1 MKRWEQLKRRPR
13 RRAPSGDRSA
23 FTLIELLVTISII
36 ATLGAISITT
46 ARSAIETARRSQTE
60 TTIAKVD
67 SVITAIYERYQYL
80 RVEPENA
87 NASPAL
93 RAWSRVA
100 RIRDLLRCDMPCV
113 PAELKC
119 GWAGAGYVFTPLQES
134 YRAAING
141 AYRDAANPFDAWL
154 RDGDLRIRNAELLY
168 LVATN
173 GDPESRSSFSDR
185 EVADT
190 DGNGLLEFVDGWG
203 RPICWMRWAPGLESS
218 DRQPPIPADDGE
230 GNGRF
235 VYDDEL
241 RDADPFNPLG
251 VSGNAISEG
260 GALPTVNYPDKGWF
274 LAPYVF
280 SGGSDV
286 DSDENTD
293 DVWYGLIAPHDYSN
307 DPYTPAFGN
316 PAIADGA
323 PDGSKTHK
331 DNIDNHTLA
340 R

>member
-1 MKRWEQLKRRPR
+1 MKRWEQTKRRPR

-60 TTIAKVD
+60 TTIAKID
-67 SVITAIYERYQYL
+67 SVVTAIYERYQYL
-80 RVEPENA
+80 RVEA
-87 NASPAL
+87 ADAASPAL
-93 RAWSRVA
+93 RAWSRVV
-100 RIRDLLRCDMPCV
+100 RIRDLLRCDMPCH
-113 PAELKC
+113 PDELTY
-119 GWAGAGYVFTPLQES
+119 GWAGAGDELTPLQES
-134 YRAAING
+134 YLAAING
-141 AYRDAANPFDAWL
+141 AYRDAANPFAAWS
-154 RDGDLRIRNAELLY
+154 GGEDLRIRNAELLY
-168 LVATN
+168 LVVTN

-185 EVADT
+185 EIADT

-218 DRQPPIPADDGE
+218 DRQPPIPARVGSD
-230 GNGRF
+230 RF

-251 VSGNAISEG
+251 VSGNAMTEG
-260 GALPTVNYPDKGWF
+260 KPTDNCPDKGWF

-280 SGGSDV
+280 SGGAEV
-286 DSDENTD
+286 DSEENTN
-293 DVWYGLIAPHDYSN
+293 DVWYGLIAPGDCAN
-307 DPYTPAFGN
+307 DPYTVAFDD
-316 PAIADGA
+316 PSIAAGA